1 LVNDNKKDRFKKVN
15 QKREEEKRMK
25 MLRSLSVLMVLVLA
39 GIFFCTTV
47 ASAKPIELSLSLII
61 PPKHLRNVYVLE
73 PWVKMIQE
81 RTQGNVKINVYFSN
95 ALTPIPEM
103 FNSAVSGVA
112 DIAEGIAYA
121 TPGRFPL
128 TESVMLPELGLNTS
142 LSCSKALW
150 HLYKTF
156 PEVKAEYSGVKM
168 LWLHVTPGTKIITR
182 KKPVRS
188 LQDLKGLKI
197 RVSGTTAVKIAK
209 ALGFTPVSMSM
220 GDLYLALEKG
230 VIDGVVLPSE
240 ILISRRLGEVT
251 KYVTDVDLGHDAFFV
266 VMNQGTWNKLPPET
280 QKVFNDLT
288 GDWAVDFTGKAWD
301 RFDKE
306 AEAAVK
312 AKGIEY
318 ISLSSQEL
326 AKWRKLLVPV
336 KDEYAAELEAKKLP
350 GKKILNELIKLGE
363 K

>member
-1 LVNDNKKDRFKKVN
+1 MKNRKIQERERRKK
-15 QKREEEKRMK
+15 MK
-25 MLRSLSVLMVLVLA
+25 TLKTLSFLMVLVLA
-39 GIFFCTTV
+39 GMLFCTTV

-61 PPKHLRNVYVLE
+61 PPKHLRYIHVLD

-81 RTQGNVKINVYFSN
+81 RTRGNVKINVYFSN
-95 ALTPIPEM
+95 ALAPIPEM
-103 FNSAVSGVA
+103 FDSAVSGVA
-112 DIAEGIAYA
+112 DISEGIAYA

-128 TESVMLPELGLNTS
+128 TETVMLPELGLKTS

-156 PEVKAEYSGVKM
+156 PEVKAEYPGVKM

-188 LQDLKGLKI
+188 LEDLKGLKI
-197 RVSGTTAVKIAK
+197 RVSGTTAVKIGK

-230 VIDGVVLPSE
+230 VIDGVVLPTE

-266 VMNQGTWNKLPPET
+266 VMNQGTWNKLPQET

-318 ISLSSQEL
+318 ISLSPQEL

-336 KDEYAAELEAKKLP
+336 KDEYTAELEAKKLP
-350 GKKILNELIKLGE
+350 GKKILSELIKLGE